1 MFKVNRKTR
10 EQRQN
15 DAWEGNAS
23 EWLRSKQKTAHKK
36 FAQYCNMLLNAS
48 EWQIGDPLNIA
59 WYYPL
64 STLNPFRMSIFR
76 VGAGAKR
83 PPLPKIC
90 HKYPVKMKPGTVI
103 PHLKKIQKI
112 YQSRDTHVT
121 HIQNF
126 FYRKSG
132 NFVISR
138 NTDID
143 HILIHNF

>member
-48 EWQIGDPLNIA
+48 EWQIGDPLNTA

-64 STLNPFRMSIFR
+64 STLNPIQDEHFQ
-76 VGAGAKR
+76 GWGGGKKAT
-83 PPLPKIC
+83 PP
-90 HKYPVKMKPGTVI
+90 
-103 PHLKKIQKI
+103 
-112 YQSRDTHVT
+112 
-121 HIQNF
+121 
-126 FYRKSG
+126 
-132 NFVISR
+132 
-138 NTDID
+138 
-143 HILIHNF
+143 